1 MGSSWFISRSV
12 STLFNELGI
21 SSFAINASELLHYNI
36 RLLDRETLLF
46 CISQSGESYE
56 IREIMSGLNPGVHC
70 VGIVNDEMSTLAE
83 KAAIFLPAKAGPE
96 EKTSTKTYT
105 ATSLV
110 SFILGWHL
118 AGTWNKERMNEIKLL
133 GEKFRTG
140 LGNYNS
146 QINKAL
152 EFMGDITTLQ
162 VIARG
167 PVFSTASQSALM
179 FKEALHIPAT
189 GILGGEFRH
198 GPMEMVS
205 GRFKCILFAS
215 EGKTLSQSIRMAGD
229 ISGFGGKVL
238 LITNQGVPETK
249 NIMQIIIDEH
259 DEYMFSVLG
268 ILPVQLLVDSYAKAK
283 GFEAGSFSRGAKIT
297 GTE

>member
-1 MGSSWFISRSV
+1 
-12 STLFNELGI
+12 
-21 SSFAINASELLHYNI
+21 
-36 RLLDRETLLF
+36 
-46 CISQSGESYE
+46 
-56 IREIMSGLNPGVHC
+56 MSGLNPGVHC
-70 VGIVNDEMSTLAE
+70 VGIVNDEMSALAE
-83 KAAIFLPAKAGPE
+83 KAAICLPAKAGPE

-215 EGKTLSQSIRMAGD
+215 EGKTISQSIRMAGD

-268 ILPVQLLVDSYAKAK
+268 ILPVQLLVDSYAKSK

-297 GTE
+297 GIE